1 MSLCTCILEKK
12 TSGVLNGTDALNR
25 VITVYDILLEMAY
38 KLLLACEEMRKRHF
52 ND

>member
-1 MSLCTCILEKK
+1 MYFRKK
-12 TSGVLNGTDALNR
+12 SSGVLNGIGALKR
-25 VITVYDILLEMAY
+25 VITVYDVLINLLLEMAY